1 MQRRALPSSA
11 LSPAARFQ
19 QSSAASSG
27 DQGDHGILRGSE
39 VDNPRKYWRAAMEEV
54 ELPLPTEKLVVDP
67 GREGG
72 EQGMAVLVATGSFN
86 PPTYMHLRMF
96 ELAKDELQQRGYCV
110 LGGYMSPVND
120 AYKKK
125 AMQKGYQR
133 TQCKDGL
140 ADGVLTCS
148 NHSAPQECGFLIR
161 TICKDFGVICIH
173 REGKDVEKI
182 IFSSETLSE
191 CRDNII
197 SVDEI
202 IPNQISSSRSSN
214 ILENTNSTRKLVAVI
229 QDNDNNKGQ
238 EQQMVIPGHR
248 ESNLQKELNRYIPTA
263 AAFGGV
269 CIGALTVLADFMG
282 AIGSGTGI
290 LIAFTIIYRYFETF
304 EKERAIKLGF
314 FGF

>member
-1 MQRRALPSSA
+1 M
-11 LSPAARFQ
+11 
-19 QSSAASSG
+19 
-27 DQGDHGILRGSE
+27 E
-39 VDNPRKYWRAAMEEV
+39 EEV
-54 ELPLPTEKLVVDP
+54 ELPLPTEKLAVDP

-72 EQGMAVLVATGSFN
+72 EQGVAVLVATGSFN

-133 TQCKDGL
+133 TLTVLSRIRNALCKDGL
-140 ADGVLTCS
+140 ADGGSLKVMLL
-148 NHSAPQECGFLIR
+148 CGSDLLESFSTPGEWIPDQIR
-161 TICKDFGVICIH
+161 TICKDFGVICIR

-182 IFSSETLSE
+182 ISSSETLSE

-202 IPNQISSSRSSN
+202 VPNQISSSR
-214 ILENTNSTRKLVAVI
+214 ILTCESCIYAQIELQRCIKRCLSIKYLICDEVI
-229 QDNDNNKGQ
+229 QYIGEHK
-238 EQQMVIPGHR
+238 
-248 ESNLQKELNRYIPTA
+248 LYKEA
-263 AAFGGV
+263 GGR
-269 CIGALTVLADFMG
+269 
-282 AIGSGTGI
+282 TGI
-290 LIAFTIIYRYFETF
+290 LLAATIIYQLYFETF
-304 EKERAIKLGF
+304 DKERATKLGF